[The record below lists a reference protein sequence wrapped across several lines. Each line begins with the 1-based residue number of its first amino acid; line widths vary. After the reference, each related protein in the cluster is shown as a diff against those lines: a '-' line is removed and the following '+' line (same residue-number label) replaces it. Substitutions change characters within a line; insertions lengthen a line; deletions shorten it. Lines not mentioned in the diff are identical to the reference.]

1 MKQLEIL
8 GLAGLVFTAVKFSF
22 VIAQWIFEKD
32 GDKILRRNL
41 DTIWDELNRLTFR
54 QVAMRLLVRIVEKMR
69 ALLQAPRNPRGKL
82 FLAFFILNIVAY
94 VIAQSLFCALEN
106 ECGRTLGHDE
116 VLSEYGA
123 GRLTLWLCLSFLGS
137 TLLQLSGLYL
147 VHKLLATAALQFG
160 LPKLVLLL
168 AVSTALLVAVFFAQY
183 AVQQVST
190 YLAFGLGPYWDRMFG
205 NILEGRPYFWATLV
219 LSLFA
224 GFPLVVFLL
233 VLATSTILRTLPNA
247 ARAATIWIV
256 WKITTDSTPV
266 LERLGYVA
274 GGVASLS
281 SAIASYIKA

>member
-8 GLAGLVFTAVKFSF
+8 RLAGLVFTAVKFSF

-123 GRLTLWLCLSFLGS
+123 GRLTHFITHNFIYPLQVHDLMTELRDELGCGGVCDGGVGR
-137 TLLQLSGLYL
+137 QE
-147 VHKLLATAALQFG
+147 AQQAAG
-160 LPKLVLLL
+160 
-168 AVSTALLVAVFFAQY
+168 
-183 AVQQVST
+183 
-190 YLAFGLGPYWDRMFG
+190 
-205 NILEGRPYFWATLV
+205 E
-219 LSLFA
+219 A
-224 GFPLVVFLL
+224 G
-233 VLATSTILRTLPNA
+233 
-247 ARAATIWIV
+247 AATGGQANGEHSGRV
-256 WKITTDSTPV
+256 W
-266 LERLGYVA
+266 RLG
-274 GGVASLS
+274 
-281 SAIASYIKA
+281 